1 MAAITPVWSC
11 DARQVVLELLLY
23 SSWDMQKG
31 GWEISQPPV
40 WFQSTF
46 PTLPWEQ
53 ASICTLLTSRIQASP
68 TLLSVSV
75 DSKEAM
81 GLISSAWDAIIEMPR
96 LWL

>member
-40 WFQSTF
+40 WFQSTL

-53 ASICTLLTSRIQASP
+53 ASICTLLTSRIQASHHPPVNP
-68 TLLSVSV
+68 TSPPTTKGAHLPFVNPQ
-75 DSKEAM
+75 
-81 GLISSAWDAIIEMPR
+81 G
-96 LWL
+96 